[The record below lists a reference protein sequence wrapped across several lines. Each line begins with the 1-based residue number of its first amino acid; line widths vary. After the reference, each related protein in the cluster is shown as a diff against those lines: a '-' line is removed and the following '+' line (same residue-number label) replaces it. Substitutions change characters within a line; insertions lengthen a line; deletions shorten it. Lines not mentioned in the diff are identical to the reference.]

1 MDDHF
6 EEILR
11 LAEALGRAI
20 REHPRY
26 RRLMEADRAVR
37 ADKPATE
44 ALEAYNKAFA
54 RITEKEQRGE
64 PIEVGDKHHLE
75 RLKQV
80 VAGNETF
87 KAFLRAQTDYAE
99 LMRRMNDT
107 IFQAI
112 AGGEAAD
119 VPEGSADT
127 KTP

>member
-1 MDDHF
+1 MTDNL

-11 LAEALGRAI
+11 LAEVLGQAI
-20 REHPRY
+20 RKHHRY
-26 RRLMEADRAVR
+26 RTLMEADRAVR
-37 ADKPATE
+37 ADKAATE

-64 PIEVGDKHHLE
+64 PIEVDDKRQLE

-87 KAFLRAQTDYAE
+87 KTFLRAQTEYAE

-112 AGGEAAD
+112 AGGEGTESDANA
-119 VPEGSADT
+119 PTA
-127 KTP
+127 